1 MAKMKCANCNEEI
14 LAAKINICPYCRSRN
29 LISIVKK
36 EVNIPKKIEKIAK
49 LEKIGRYCEAAKEYE
64 LLGMQRKAK
73 HCKRHAIAEASKLE
87 NARKYAKAATVYAD
101 LEMWEKA
108 YTCLKSEKT
117 HLKK

>member
-1 MAKMKCANCNEEI
+1 MIARIFKIKKLPTPIALFRSKTIVEED
-14 LAAKINICPYCRSRN
+14 L
-29 LISIVKK
+29 
-36 EVNIPKKIEKIAK
+36 KIAK
-49 LEKIGRYCEAAKEYE
+49 LEKIGRYCEAAREYE

-87 NARKYAKAATVYAD
+87 NARRYAQAATAYAD

-108 YTCLKSEKT
+108 YKCLKSEST